1 MMYDN
6 QYGMRFGALS
16 SGVVLLLFSMIGA
29 FFIQQLFRLSGVN
42 FVAVFSLSRF
52 GMGRGFVWQ
61 LVTYMFLH
69 GDFVHIFFN
78 LLVLFFFGPAVEQNM
93 GRRTFLLLFFACG
106 VLGGLGWLVLDRTG
120 GFCLGA
126 SAGVFGVIGAF
137 AALNFSRPITLLL
150 FFILPVTVKGWVM
163 ALAFGVIELM
173 MLTTSHFGG
182 VAYSAHLV
190 GLIVGFGY
198 SVHWMRQNGLE
209 YQLPAW
215 LHRTRLRVVMGGPR
229 EESEPDIDALLDK
242 IHREGMG
249 SLTRRER
256 KRLHDASRRARGE

>member
-1 MMYDN
+1 
-6 QYGMRFGALS
+6 MRFGALS
-16 SGVVLLLFSMIGA
+16 SGVAILLWSLIGA
-29 FFIQQLFRLSGVN
+29 FLVQQLLHVADVN
-42 FVAVFSLSRF
+42 VVAIFSLSRF

-78 LLVLFFFGPAVEQNM
+78 LLVLFFFGPAVEQNV
-93 GRRTFLLLFFACG
+93 GRRNFLLLFFACG
-106 VLGGLGWLVLDRTG
+106 VLGGLGWLVMDRIG

-173 MLTTSHFGG
+173 MLTTSRFGG
-182 VAYSAHLV
+182 VAYAAHLV
-190 GLIVGFGY
+190 GLIVGFAY
-198 SVHWMRQNGLE
+198 TVHWMRENGLD

-215 LHRTRLRVVMGGPR
+215 LHRTRLRVMESGPR
-229 EESEPDIDALLDK
+229 EEREPDIDALLDK

-249 SLTRRER
+249 SLSRRER